1 MNLLRI
7 FQTHYFGVYTI
18 SKHSFRTILTA
29 HEKFQDTQPIWRLC
43 AKPNVI
49 NIFSKFRTLMRK
61 L

>member
-18 SKHSFRTILTA
+18 SKHSFHTILTA
-29 HEKFQDTQPIWRLC
+29 HEKFQDTQPTWRLR
-43 AKPNVI
+43 AKTNVV